1 MNQAPS
7 WDHYQTFLAVLRE
20 GSLSAAARVL
30 GITQP
35 TVGRH
40 IEALEQALGCQLFI
54 RSSGGLTPTEVAT
67 DLRPQAES
75 LEAAAGALQRH
86 ATTRGAAVRGTV
98 RVAAS
103 DVIGVEVLPPILT
116 ALRERQPL
124 LTIELMLSNSVA
136 DLMRRDADIAVRM
149 VEPKQ
154 KALVARRIGT
164 IKVGLFAHRRYL
176 DRAGTPSSVEAL
188 AGHALIGFDRETAAI
203 RSMQRRVP
211 EMRRAVFGLRTDS
224 DIAQLAMVRAG
235 FGIGACQLALAA
247 RDDNLVRVLAS
258 AFRLDLP
265 TAVVMHEDL
274 RGDRACRAVFDA
286 LMDGLQA
293 YLREPDGGRWRGKAA
308 QASGRGGTASP
319 ASKTYR

>member
-1 MNQAPS
+1 MDHTFS
-7 WDHYQTFLAVLRE
+7 WDHCQTFLAVLRE
-20 GSLSAAARVL
+20 GSLSAAARAL
-30 GITQP
+30 GLTQP

-40 IEALEQALGCQLFI
+40 IDALEQALDCQLFV

-67 DLRPQAES
+67 DLCPQAEI
-75 LEAAAGALQRH
+75 LEAAAGSLLRSVTA
-86 ATTRGAAVRGTV
+86 RGAAVRGTV
-98 RVAAS
+98 RIAAS
-103 DVIGVEVLPPILT
+103 DVIGVEVLPPILA
-116 ALRERQPL
+116 ALREHHRL

-154 KALVARRIGT
+154 KALVAKRIGT
-164 IKVGLFAHRRYL
+164 IKVGLFAHRHYL
-176 DRAGTPSSVEAL
+176 DKAGTPLSVEAL
-188 AGHALIGFDRETAAI
+188 EDHALIGFDRETAAI

-211 EMRRAVFGLRTDS
+211 EMRRAMFALRTDS
-224 DIAQLAMVRAG
+224 DLAQLAMIRAG

-274 RGDRACRAVFDA
+274 RGNRACRAVFDA
-286 LMDGLQA
+286 LVNGLQA
-293 YLREPDGGRWRGKAA
+293 YQRAQEGGRRIRRAA
-308 QASGRGGTASP
+308 QAAER
-319 ASKTYR
+319 